1 MAIYD
6 LDLST
11 FQQNFKVSNE
21 DKIEYG
27 EIYTPFSLINKM
39 LDLFEPAVFTKADK
53 RWLDIGAGQGY
64 FTIVLFDRLNIGLA
78 STADNKWSD
87 ERARKQHIVENMLY
101 MAELKE
107 SNVND
112 LREMFGVNANI
123 LVGDF
128 IAKEDSNTTLF
139 DLYDYIIGN
148 PPYNANGLKKVPTNK
163 EANKKMD
170 GTTAWMKFV
179 QKSIGLLKPESGQLC
194 LIVPS
199 IWLKPDKAGIHLL
212 LTRYKI
218 EKLHCLTGNE
228 TNYIFSGEAQTPT
241 CYFLLTKRDST
252 QTISLYDTKRQ
263 NYVNFTYV
271 NGGVGSGSGI
281 GSPIPMFG
289 STVIQKL
296 QPWITLAGGYLKVFK
311 TNMPPT
317 KSKFIE
323 TPYEKTYPY
332 VNIKS
337 CLLEGLYP
345 TLLINYSDTSQAFQG
360 VKKLVLAH
368 KMYGFPYYDKT
379 GAYGISNRDN
389 YVIAG
394 KTDAEFMQLEAFLST
409 KLALYIFEST
419 RYRMKYLERY
429 AFQFIPDVTRLN
441 GFPVAADITD
451 QTVADFFGLD
461 LVDREHINSLH
472 RREYKRFIV

>member
-6 LDLST
+6 LNLLS
-11 FQQNFKVSNE
+11 FQQTFNVSNE
-21 DKIEYG
+21 DKLEYG

-64 FTIVLFDRLNIGLA
+64 FSIVLFDRLNKGLA
-78 STADNKWSD
+78 ATADDKWSD
-87 ERARKQHIVENMLY
+87 EIARKQYIIENMLY

-107 SNVND
+107 SNINV

-128 IAKEDSNTTLF
+128 IEEGSSTIGT
-139 DLYDYIIGN
+139 YDYIIGN
-148 PPYNANGLKKVPTNK
+148 PPYNSNGMKKVPTNK

-179 QKSIGLLKPESGQLC
+179 RKSLCLLKPESGQLC

-241 CYFLLTKRDST
+241 CYFLLTKRDCT
-252 QTISLYDTKRQ
+252 ETISLYDIKRQ
-263 NYVNFTYV
+263 NYVNFTYI
-271 NGGVGSGSGI
+271 S

-289 STVIQKL
+289 STIIQKL
-296 QPWITLAGGYLKVFK
+296 QPWITLASGYLKVFK
-311 TNMPPT
+311 TNMPPS

-323 TPYEKTYPY
+323 TPYDKTYPY

-337 CLLEGLYP
+337 CLLEGLQP
-345 TLLINYSDTSQAFQG
+345 TLLINYSDSPQAFQG

-429 AFQFIPDVTRLN
+429 AFQFIPDITRLN
-441 GFPVAADITD
+441 GFPAAANITD

-461 LVDREHINSLH
+461 IVDREHINSLH